1 MVAVWHGLMP
11 TAGTMNV
18 VGIMPVA
25 GVGRGTPLRIGVV
38 HVNHVL
44 VHMILVGV
52 MEVTVVKIIYVVA
65 VTDGRVAT
73 IGAMLMV
80 MIAGML
86 IVAVAHRPLLP
97 VS

>member
-11 TAGTMNV
+11 TAGTV
-18 VGIMPVA
+18 GVPGIMSVA
-25 GVGRGTPLRIGVV
+25 GMVGGTPLRIGGV
-38 HVNHVL
+38 HVNDVV

-52 MEVTVVKIIYVVA
+52 MEVTVVKIIHVVA

-86 IVAVAHRPLLP
+86 VVAAAHRPALP